1 MEFTFALL
9 MYSLSI
15 WGPEDTAPSRSRSLR
30 HRHRTKSERGAIIH
44 APSFQDA
51 DWWQG
56 VILSFTP
63 LLTYVESRELRI
75 GSKYSVLSGALMQT
89 SSGKRSDP
97 QQTNTVIMLSEL
109 SSGWEDLEAQH
120 PQGH

>member
-1 MEFTFALL
+1 
-9 MYSLSI
+9 
-15 WGPEDTAPSRSRSLR
+15 
-30 HRHRTKSERGAIIH
+30 
-44 APSFQDA
+44 
-51 DWWQG
+51 
-56 VILSFTP
+56 LSFTP